1 MNVATTPA
9 GAAAQ
14 SCFVDVAGIRTHYL
28 EAGTG
33 APVILVHG
41 GGSGADAYGN
51 WRTCL
56 PLLAPHFRA
65 IAVDM
70 VGFGKTDKPDPAGYT
85 YSQQNRNAHLA
96 GFIRA
101 LGLASAG
108 LVGNSMGG
116 ATALGVAM
124 EHPALVSK
132 LVLMGSAGIKTAD
145 PPSPALKAIVDYDFT
160 VEGMR
165 RLIGALTGPKYRP
178 DEETVRYRHA
188 LSVDPPTKA
197 ALQAINAI
205 VKQGG
210 LFYDD
215 ARVAAVKT
223 QTLVVN
229 GKLDQISTLARAM
242 KFLSLLENSWGYI
255 VPHCGHWVMIE
266 QPQDFAAAITT
277 FFQSEHPR

>member
-1 MNVATTPA
+1 MNVAAKPPS
-9 GAAAQ
+9 AAQ
-14 SCFVDVAGIRTHYL
+14 SRFVDVGGIRTHYL
-28 EAGTG
+28 EAGSG
-33 APVILVHG
+33 PPVVLVHG

-51 WRTCL
+51 WKACL

-65 IAVDM
+65 VAVDM

-101 LGLASAG
+101 LGLSSAG

-160 VEGMR
+160 LDGMR
-165 RLIGALTGPKYRP
+165 RLIAALTGPKYRP

-188 LSVDPPTKA
+188 LSIDPPTKA

-215 ARVAAVKT
+215 ARVAEVKT
-223 QTLVVN
+223 PTLVVN

-242 KFLSLLENSWGYI
+242 KFLTLLENSWGYI

-266 QPQDFAAAITT
+266 QPRDFSAAITS
-277 FFQSEHPR
+277 FFQSEHP